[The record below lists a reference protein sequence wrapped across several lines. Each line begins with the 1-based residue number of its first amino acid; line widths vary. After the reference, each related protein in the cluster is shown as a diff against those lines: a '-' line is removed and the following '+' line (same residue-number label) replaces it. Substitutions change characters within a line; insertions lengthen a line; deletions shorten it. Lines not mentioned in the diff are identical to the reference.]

1 MNYNYE
7 EAYLFKFSF
16 QLRTFNLHRL
26 FLSTMDCNGRGGCC
40 IARYV
45 GPSHDMSKVD
55 RIMLRFRPIAP
66 KPAVSSGSA
75 SADSTPD
82 KPEVTGRIG
91 RGKKRCGRD
100 TGSKRCNNRRKK
112 SVSNDGALGSSVVTT
127 LPLLPEMP
135 DCVKR
140 EGKNAPVWLSFE
152 GVKEDRTA
160 LSAVTVAVAV
170 PQAVRMVASSV
181 TVERVAEITWG
192 EGEELGCTDE
202 ERRRNLERDTC
213 PGFISD
219 GGGKVT
225 WTNEAY
231 REMVGGTAGDA
242 VRVWLEMKETAEE
255 WWPAFTSRVKVQY
268 RSRWGKDRSSLTAPC
283 DAWRMDSGGFAW
295 RLDVKA
301 ALSLGFCQQ

>member
-1 MNYNYE
+1 
-7 EAYLFKFSF
+7 
-16 QLRTFNLHRL
+16 
-26 FLSTMDCNGRGGCC
+26 
-40 IARYV
+40 
-45 GPSHDMSKVD
+45 MSKVD

-75 SADSTPD
+75 SADSTPE
-82 KPEVTGRIG
+82 KSEVTGRVG
-91 RGKKRCGRD
+91 RGKKRCNRD
-100 TGSKRCNNRRKK
+100 TGTKRCNNRRKK
-112 SVSNDGALGSSVVTT
+112 SSVANDAVLGSSVVTT

-140 EGKNAPVWLSFE
+140 EGRNAPVWLSFE
-152 GVKEDRTA
+152 GVKEDRT
-160 LSAVTVAVAV
+160 LVSSAVAV

-181 TVERVAEITWG
+181 IVERVAEITWG

-242 VRVWLEMKETAEE
+242 VRIWLELKETTEE
-255 WWPAFTSRVKVQY
+255 WWPAFTCRVKVQY
-268 RSRWGKDRSSLTAPC
+268 RSRWGKEKSSLTAPC
-283 DAWRMDSGGFAW
+283 DAWRMDGGGFAW

-301 ALSLGFCQQ
+301 ALSLGLCR

>member
-1 MNYNYE
+1 
-7 EAYLFKFSF
+7 
-16 QLRTFNLHRL
+16 
-26 FLSTMDCNGRGGCC
+26 MDANGRGGCC

-45 GPSHDMSKVD
+45 GPPHDMSKVD

-75 SADSTPD
+75 SADSTPE
-82 KPEVTGRIG
+82 KPELTGRTG
-91 RGKKRCGRD
+91 RGKRRCAKDSGNKRCG
-100 TGSKRCNNRRKK
+100 NRRKK
-112 SVSNDGALGSSVVTT
+112 SATNDGVLGSAATTTT

-135 DCVKR
+135 DFVKR
-140 EGKNAPVWLSFE
+140 EGRNAPVWLSFE
-152 GVKEDRTA
+152 GVKRGEDRTA
-160 LSAVTVAVAV
+160 AAVVAV

-181 TVERVAEITWG
+181 TVERVVEITWG
-192 EGEELGCTDE
+192 EGEELGSTDE

-231 REMVGGTAGDA
+231 REMVGGTAEEA

-255 WWPAFTSRVKVQY
+255 RWPAFTCRVKVQY
-268 RSRWGKDRSSLTAPC
+268 RSRWGKERSSLTAPC
-283 DAWRMDSGGFAW
+283 DAWRMDGGGFAW

-301 ALSLGFCQQ
+301 ALSLGFGR